1 MNETDALELCPGA
14 GKCHGC
20 MSWCDACG
28 NVGDVCDVR
37 LFGERCDAHPRPPP
51 SHELRASRRALEER
65 IRDLVAALCDA
76 RSELADLAELERVSR
91 VLLAQQAEDERRV
104 MRAAIEGPV

>member
-1 MNETDALELCPGA
+1 MEMSEACPGA

-20 MSWCDACG
+20 MSWCDECG
-28 NVGDVCDVR
+28 NVGDVCDTR
-37 LFGERCDAHPRPPP
+37 LLGERCDAHPRPPP

-65 IRDLVAALCDA
+65 IRDLVAALRGA
-76 RSELADLAELERVSR
+76 RSELADIAEAERVSR